1 MNSERKRDEELSTL
15 LSAMLDGQMTTAE
28 ESRLGDLLRS
38 NPGAQEFYLD
48 YCATHAL
55 LRQELGGRCDIAS
68 LGDCTGKEGSPIFD
82 RPRLRRG
89 ARRNWDIPP
98 WPLPTLPPPP
108 FPFLRSSFNLLPIE
122 SRCFLR
128 LAALCS
134 PTRWQRDCRGRDV
147 DRLGVQAIRSRTGRQ
162 ASRRPR
168 LSLIPIG
175 RWSLSAASPARSIA
189 GGRIPEPARSI
200 TPTSPWAADT
210 PWLRDS
216 WRSLT
221 TPAPRSSS
229 RGHARTRWSRKP
241 AGISVSAV

>member
-1 MNSERKRDEELSTL
+1 MKNCRRCFPPCST
-15 LSAMLDGQMTTAE
+15 DRMTAAE

-68 LGDCTGKEGSPIFD
+68 LGTVRAKRAVPFSVD
-82 RPRLRRG
+82 RRLRRG
-89 ARRNWDIPP
+89 ARENWDSPP
-98 WPLPTLPPPP
+98 LGRSRR
-108 FPFLRSSFNLLPIE
+108 FPRLRFRSFDHPSTFFRSSPAVFSAWQLRVLL
-122 SRCFLR
+122 
-128 LAALCS
+128 LAGSA
-134 PTRWQRDCRGRDV
+134 DCRGRNV
-147 DRLGVQAIRSRTGRQ
+147 DRLGVQAIRSRTGCKRPGGPGYRS
-162 ASRRPR
+162 SRV
-168 LSLIPIG
+168 G